1 VIDLYDEL
9 SGIIDDF
16 SRRGIDYALCGGLA
30 LAAHGIPRATMDID
44 LLVPPESLENARAHL
59 RGRGYVLEGA
69 EMDFASGAVR
79 ITRLTRPDPESEDFL
94 TVDLLEVTP
103 ALRGVWEQRQSVEW
117 EGGTLTTVS
126 RQGLVDLKRL
136 RGSGQDRDDIEKLME
151 P

>member
-1 VIDLYDEL
+1 MIDLYDEL

-16 SRRGIDYALCGGLA
+16 SKRGIDYALCGGLA

-44 LLVPPESLENARAHL
+44 LLVPPDSLENARAHL

-69 EMDFASGAVR
+69 AMDFASGAVR

-103 ALRGVWEQRQSVEW
+103 ALRGVWEQRQLIEW